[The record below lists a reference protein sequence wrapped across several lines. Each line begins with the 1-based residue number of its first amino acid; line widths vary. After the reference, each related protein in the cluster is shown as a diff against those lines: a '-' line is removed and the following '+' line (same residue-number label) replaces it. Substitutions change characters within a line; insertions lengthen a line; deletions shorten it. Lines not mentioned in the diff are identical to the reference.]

1 MRPTLPQHDSHA
13 FAAGPLVLA
22 AMILVAALTRLL
34 PHPPNFSPIGAVAL
48 FAGACFVRR
57 GWAVAVP
64 LLALLV
70 SDLALGLLH
79 GALDLGW
86 TQDTALY
93 LDYLLSGHSI
103 AIYACTLLSVLLGFG
118 LRVRARPARV
128 LGYGIASSVLFFL
141 TSNLVAWLAAAPG
154 EPCTAGL
161 GACYV
166 AGLPFFQWTLAGTL
180 FYAAL
185 LFGGFAL
192 LRRGV
197 PALRPQTV

>member
-1 MRPTLPQHDSHA
+1 MRPTSPPHDSHT

-22 AMILVAALTRLL
+22 ALILVAALTRLL
-34 PHPPNFSPIGAVAL
+34 PHPPNFSPIGAIAL
-48 FAGACFVRR
+48 FGGAHFARR
-57 GWAVAVP
+57 GWAIAVP

-86 TQDTALY
+86 TQDTRLY
-93 LDYLLSGHSI
+93 VDYLLSGHSA
-103 AIYACTLLSVLLGFG
+103 AIYACSLLSVLLGFG
-118 LRVRARPARV
+118 LRGRARPARV
-128 LGYGIASSVLFFL
+128 LGFGIASAVAFFL
-141 TSNLVAWLAAAPG
+141 TSNLVAWLLAVPG
-154 EPCTAGL
+154 EPCTTGL
-161 GACYV
+161 GACYL

-180 FYAAL
+180 FYAAP

-192 LRRGV
+192 LRRGL